1 MRNPYLKMKPQVVSL
16 RVLTAY
22 ARDIGRGVVR
32 IDGRSMDILGVAD
45 GDVVEI
51 IGKKGGTDARCY
63 RLLPSDED
71 QGIARID
78 PALRKMIGIAIDHTV
93 TIRKIADIDVSAET
107 PAMVEK
113 EEEEA
118 ERSLS
123 SSPEPTGEAGPGT
136 QDATTAAPAAAI
148 PSTAAV
154 FVLSGS
160 CIDFEKER
168 PKIIHFITSLE
179 SAARIQSK
187 CKCYSDGK
195 KALGW
200 DFFLLELDETF
211 VDKLRELYPDIQKQ
225 EAGSVEE
232 RFALWVNKQL
242 KKMFKT
248 DYHLKLSDVPQ
259 EKTSGFRLNPEHFR
273 DDSNLEDLR

>member
-1 MRNPYLKMKPQVVSL
+1 MKPQGVSL
-16 RVLTAY
+16 RVLAAY
-22 ARDIGRGVVR
+22 ARDVGRGVVR
-32 IDGRSMDILGVAD
+32 IDGRSMDALGIAD

-51 IGKKGGTDARCY
+51 IGKKDGADARCY

-78 PALRKMIGIAIDHTV
+78 PALRKMIGAAIEHTV
-93 TIRKIADIDVSAET
+93 TIRKIADIGVSGET
-107 PAMVEK
+107 PATVEKK
-113 EEEEA
+113 EEEA
-118 ERSLS
+118 QRSLS
-123 SSPEPTGEAGPGT
+123 SSPEPTEDAGPGT
-136 QDATTAAPAAAI
+136 QDAATAAI

-168 PKIIHFITSLE
+168 PKIMHFITTLE
-179 SAARIQSK
+179 SAARSQSK

-200 DFFLLELDETF
+200 DFFLLELDEIF

-232 RFALWVNKQL
+232 RFALWMSKQL
-242 KKMFKT
+242 KKMFKI
-248 DYHLKLSDVPQ
+248 DYHLKLSDVPH
-259 EKTSGFRLNPEHFR
+259 EKTNGFRLNPEHFR
-273 DDSNLEDLR
+273 DGSNLEDLR

>member
-1 MRNPYLKMKPQVVSL
+1 MKPQAVSL
-16 RVLTAY
+16 RVLAAY
-22 ARDIGRGVVR
+22 ARDVGRGVVR
-32 IDGRSMDILGVAD
+32 IDGRSMDVLSVAE

-51 IGKKGGTDARCY
+51 IGKKDGADARCY

-78 PALRKMIGIAIDHTV
+78 PALRKMIGAGIDHTV
-93 TIRKIADIDVSAET
+93 TIRKIAADTLASAET
-107 PAMVEK
+107 PATAEQ
-113 EEEEA
+113 EEA
-118 ERSLS
+118 ETSMSPSPDS
-123 SSPEPTGEAGPGT
+123 SEDAGPGINDT
-136 QDATTAAPAAAI
+136 ATAATAAI

-168 PKIIHFITSLE
+168 PKIMHFIATLE
-179 SAARIQSK
+179 SAARSQSK

-200 DFFLLELDETF
+200 DFFLLELDENF
-211 VDKLRELYPDIQKQ
+211 VDKLRDLYPDIQKQ

-232 RFALWVNKQL
+232 QFALWMNKQL
-242 KKMFKT
+242 KKMAKI

-259 EKTSGFRLNPEHFR
+259 EKTRGFRLNPEHFR
-273 DDSNLEDLR
+273 DKTNLEDLR

>member
-1 MRNPYLKMKPQVVSL
+1 MKPQGVSL
-16 RVLTAY
+16 RVLAAY
-22 ARDIGRGVVR
+22 ARDVGRGVVR
-32 IDGRSMDILGVAD
+32 IDGHSMDALGVAD

-51 IGKKGGTDARCY
+51 IGKKDGADARCY

-78 PALRKMIGIAIDHTV
+78 PALRKMIGAAIEHTV
-93 TIRKIADIDVSAET
+93 TIRKIADIGLSAET
-107 PAMVEK
+107 PATVEK
-113 EEEEA
+113 EEDPK
-118 ERSLS
+118 RSLS
-123 SSPEPTGEAGPGT
+123 SSEEPVEEAGPGT
-136 QDATTAAPAAAI
+136 QDTTTPAPAAAI

-168 PKIIHFITSLE
+168 PKIMHFITTLE
-179 SAARIQSK
+179 SAARSQSK

-200 DFFLLELDETF
+200 DFFLLELDEIF

-232 RFALWVNKQL
+232 RFALWMNKQL
-242 KKMFKT
+242 MKMFKI
-248 DYHLKLSDVPQ
+248 DYHLKLSDVPH

-273 DDSNLEDLR
+273 DGSNLEDLR

>member
-1 MRNPYLKMKPQVVSL
+1 
-16 RVLTAY
+16 
-22 ARDIGRGVVR
+22 
-32 IDGRSMDILGVAD
+32 MDTLGVAD

-51 IGKKGGTDARCY
+51 IGKRDGADARCY

-78 PALRKMIGIAIDHTV
+78 PALRKMIGIAIEHTV
-93 TIRKIADIDVSAET
+93 TIRKIADIGVSAET
-107 PAMVEK
+107 PATVEK
-113 EEEEA
+113 EEEEEA
-118 ERSLS
+118 QRSLS
-123 SSPEPTGEAGPGT
+123 SSTKPTEDAGPGP
-136 QDATTAAPAAAI
+136 QDTTTAAPAAAI

-168 PKIIHFITSLE
+168 PKIMHFITTLE
-179 SAARIQSK
+179 SAARSQSK

-232 RFALWVNKQL
+232 RFALWLNKQL
-242 KKMFKT
+242 KKMVKI
-248 DYHLKLSDVPQ
+248 DYHLKLSDVPH

-273 DDSNLEDLR
+273 DKSNLEDLR

>member
-1 MRNPYLKMKPQVVSL
+1 MKPQAVSL
-16 RVLTAY
+16 RVLAAY
-22 ARDIGRGVVR
+22 SRDVGRGVVR
-32 IDGRSMDILGVAD
+32 IDGRSMDVLSVAE

-51 IGKKGGTDARCY
+51 IGKKDGADARCY

-78 PALRKMIGIAIDHTV
+78 PALRKMIGAGIDHTV
-93 TIRKIADIDVSAET
+93 TIRKITDTLASAET
-107 PAMVEK
+107 PTTAEQ
-113 EEEEA
+113 EEA
-118 ERSLS
+118 KRSMTPSPDS
-123 SSPEPTGEAGPGT
+123 SEDAGPGINDT
-136 QDATTAAPAAAI
+136 ATAATAAI

-168 PKIIHFITSLE
+168 PKIMHFIATLE
-179 SAARIQSK
+179 SAARSQSK

-200 DFFLLELDETF
+200 DFFLLELDENF
-211 VDKLRELYPDIQKQ
+211 VDKLRDLYPDIQKQ

-232 RFALWVNKQL
+232 QFALWMNKQL
-242 KKMFKT
+242 KKTANT
-248 DYHLKLSDVPQ
+248 DFHLKLSDVPQ
-259 EKTSGFRLNPEHFR
+259 EKTKGFRLNPEHFR
-273 DDSNLEDLR
+273 DKTSLEDLR

>member
-1 MRNPYLKMKPQVVSL
+1 MKPHVVSL

-32 IDGRSMDILGVAD
+32 IDGRSMDILGIAD

-51 IGKKGGTDARCY
+51 SGKKDGTDARCY

-71 QGIARID
+71 QGITRID
-78 PALRKMIGIAIDHTV
+78 PALRKMIGVTIEDTV
-93 TIRKIADIDVSAET
+93 TIRKIADLDVS
-107 PAMVEK
+107 VEK
-113 EEEEA
+113 PAGIEA
-118 ERSLS
+118 DEAKASVAPPS
-123 SSPEPTGEAGPGT
+123 EPTETAEPGSE
-136 QDATTAAPAAAI
+136 DAATTAAAAAAL
-148 PSTAAV
+148 PSSAGT

-168 PKIIHFITSLE
+168 PKIMHFITALE
-179 SAARIQSK
+179 SATRSQSK

-200 DFFLLELDETF
+200 DFFLLEMDETF
-211 VDKLRELYPDIQKQ
+211 VDRLRNLYPEIEKQ
-225 EAGSVEE
+225 EAGSMEE
-232 RFALWVNKQL
+232 RFALWMNKQL
-242 KKMFKT
+242 KKMANM

-259 EKTSGFRLNPEHFR
+259 ETTKGFRLSPEHFR
-273 DDSNLEDLR
+273 DETNLEDLR